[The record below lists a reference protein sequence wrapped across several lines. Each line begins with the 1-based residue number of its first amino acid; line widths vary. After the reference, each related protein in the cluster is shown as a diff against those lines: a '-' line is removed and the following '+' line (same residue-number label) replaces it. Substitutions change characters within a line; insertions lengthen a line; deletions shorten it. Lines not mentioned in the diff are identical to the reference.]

1 METGCKCFRVDRRDI
16 AYLRFIF
23 EGYDGIAVVTTL
35 DRDAGI
41 VAVRMAPGCEN
52 EVEGVL
58 GALSKE
64 ILIEALDADA
74 APDADAALG
83 QDSVR

>member
-1 METGCKCFRVDRRDI
+1 METGCKYFRVDRRDI

-41 VAVRMAPGCEN
+41 VAVRIAPGCEN
-52 EVEGVL
+52 EVVGVL
-58 GALSKE
+58 SALSKE
-64 ILIEALDADA
+64 ILIEAFDADA
-74 APDADAALG
+74 SLG
-83 QDSVR
+83 QDSIR

>member
-1 METGCKCFRVDRRDI
+1 MESGCKYFRVDRRDI

-41 VAVRMAPGCEN
+41 VAVRTAPGSEN
-52 EVEGVL
+52 EVQGVL
-58 GALSKE
+58 GDLSKE
-64 ILIEALDADA
+64 ILIEALDGA
-74 APDADAALG
+74 AASRP
-83 QDSVR
+83 DSVR